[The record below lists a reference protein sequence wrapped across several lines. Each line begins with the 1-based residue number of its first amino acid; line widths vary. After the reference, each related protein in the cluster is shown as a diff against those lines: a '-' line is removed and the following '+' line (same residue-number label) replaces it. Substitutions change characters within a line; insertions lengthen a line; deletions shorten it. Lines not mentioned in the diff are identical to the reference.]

1 MSTAVMTKRIAEA
14 SPRFKARMAG
24 VSYLLGSL
32 TSVFGQMVVLGMLVV
47 PASATATAANIL
59 SHQSLFRLGFV
70 ASLMTVPFHLIWAV
84 LFYGLFKPVNRSV
97 SLLAGFVMLLGCA
110 MWGLSSLFHLA
121 PLLLLQGSSLS
132 AFAPEQLQAL
142 ALILLKL
149 NAQAYDIGLVFFGFW
164 CVLIGYLIFRS
175 TFLPRIIGVLE
186 VLAGFGYLTLLWRPL
201 AHYLYPYN
209 LALAGPGEIS
219 LMLWLLVQ
227 GVNEQRWKEQ
237 ASADLR

>member
-1 MSTAVMTKRIAEA
+1 MTKRIAEA

-24 VSYLLGSL
+24 VCYLLGSL

-59 SHQSLFRLGFV
+59 SHESLFRLGFV

-97 SLLAGFVMLLGCA
+97 SLLAGFIMLLGCA
-110 MWGLSSLFHLA
+110 MWALSSLFQLA

-186 VLAGFGYLTLLWRPL
+186 VLAGLGYLTLLWRPL

-219 LMLWLLVQ
+219 LMLWLLVK

-237 ASADLR
+237 ASLGI